1 MAFRKLRRNSAGRP
15 RALRTAGHGCDET
28 ATIRPICGIGDP
40 QLNGLD
46 VATFPHM
53 SRDPLDIVLFG
64 DPILRRVATPVAAV
78 TDEIRELVDAMF
90 VTMDAA
96 PGQGLAAPQVGRAER
111 LCVVDVE
118 GYRKALVNPYV
129 VERSGKQRL
138 DDGCLSLPGIYTT
151 VERAARVVVE
161 AQDVEGRPM
170 RVEAEGAL
178 AFCLQHEVDHLEG
191 RLFFDHLGLLK
202 RRAVLAEWERERAKY
217 PDGVWHVRARR
228 VRR

>member
-1 MAFRKLRRNSAGRP
+1 MRVAGAAVRFRAMP
-15 RALRTAGHGCDET
+15 RA
-28 ATIRPICGIGDP
+28 
-40 QLNGLD
+40 
-46 VATFPHM
+46 
-53 SRDPLDIVLFG
+53 PLDIVLLG
-64 DPILRRVATPVAAV
+64 DPILRRVATPVDVV
-78 TDEIRELVDAMF
+78 TDDLRDLVDAMF
-90 VTMDAA
+90 ATMDAA
-96 PGQGLAAPQVGRAER
+96 PGQGLAAPQVGRPER
-111 LCVVDVE
+111 LCVVDVD

-138 DDGCLSLPGIYTT
+138 DDGCLSLPGIFTT

-161 AQDVEGRPM
+161 ARDLQGEPM

-217 PDGVWHVRARR
+217 PDGVWHVQARRARR
-228 VRR
+228 